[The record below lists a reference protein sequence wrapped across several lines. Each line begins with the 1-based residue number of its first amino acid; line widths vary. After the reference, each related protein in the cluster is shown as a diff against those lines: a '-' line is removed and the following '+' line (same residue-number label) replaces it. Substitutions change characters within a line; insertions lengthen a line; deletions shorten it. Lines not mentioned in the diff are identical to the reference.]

1 MRSLFSKLF
10 LFYLVFLVLP
20 FFGIMSC
27 GGGGAGSASLPDL
40 NLFAQNCGN
49 TLLNE
54 NESCDDG
61 NTNNSDGCN
70 LHCALEVGEAICG
83 NGVKENEEC
92 CDDGNTVSGDGCSAN
107 CTLENPNHAPSAPA
121 LADEPHNGVKW
132 APTRLY
138 LSWSSSTDPDAED
151 QVVYDVYFV
160 EGNGISP
167 NAIPYKKGITQTH
180 FIIQASTDNRSEF
193 FPDVVSPLY
202 LAPLRTY
209 TWKICARDKFGATAC
224 SIQRIFNTDDSV
236 VGWWRFDENPVG
248 SACPSLLG
256 GPAGDFGETVCD
268 YSGKGN
274 HGKNYGTPTWL
285 SPNSTLLGG
294 ALQFDGVD
302 DKIEVANSVSLNP
315 TSVSLQVKLKI
326 TIDDYHEVID
336 KRSNGYGYNLRI
348 DGGASPMRLLFV
360 VTGEDGEQNAN
371 QLGAINT
378 DITYVAVG
386 TYEHSTKTISL
397 YKDGI
402 LLPVTNVIAGPFSR
416 NIPSPDPLEIGTRS
430 FLPLSAP
437 WFPGIMDDVIIY
449 NKSITS
455 EQVSNA
461 YYTY

>member
-1 MRSLFSKLF
+1 VKNF
-10 LFYLVFLVLP
+10 LFNRGLLLSGALTFSA
-20 FFGIMSC
+20 FMWHC
-27 GGGGAGSASLPDL
+27 GGSGNVGAVLDPNISFQGCGD
-40 NLFAQNCGN
+40 NLLEAG
-49 TLLNE
+49 E
-54 NESCDDG
+54 GCDDG

-92 CDDGNTVSGDGCSAN
+92 CDDGNMVSGDGCSAN

-121 LADEPHNGVKW
+121 LAGEPHNGVKW

-236 VGWWRFDENPVG
+236 VGWWRFDENPAG
-248 SACPSLLG
+248 SACPPLLG

-274 HGKNYGTPTWL
+274 HGVPQGGIVWIPSLNNGILGAAIEVEENYIVV
-285 SPNSTLLGG
+285 PNSP
-294 ALQFDGVD
+294 
-302 DKIEVANSVSLNP
+302 SLNP
-315 TSVSLQVKLKI
+315 SNTLTVEVMQYLKSFGDTTDRPFLSKLSSSEA
-326 TIDDYHEVID
+326 TD
-336 KRSNGYGYNLRI
+336 NTGYAFSFGR
-348 DGGASPMRLLFV
+348 G
-360 VTGEDGEQNAN
+360 
-371 QLGAINT
+371 T
-378 DITYVAVG
+378 DIYLWIGNRLFGLSFVA
-386 TYEHSTKTISL
+386 TLNEWEHLIGVYNGNDASL
-397 YKDGI
+397 YKNGI
-402 LLPVTNVIAGPFSR
+402 LLSTQTMNGNILNNTNPLWIAHSSR
-416 NIPSPDPLEIGTRS
+416 FNSFYEGRMSEVLIYSRDLMADEVKNS
-430 FLPLSAP
+430 FLN
-437 WFPGIMDDVIIY
+437 Y
-449 NKSITS
+449 
-455 EQVSNA
+455 
-461 YYTY
+461 